1 MERSQ
6 RPAHIIRHSEVAA
19 WLAASV
25 NKRVTTHW
33 TSETSAQNI
42 REAGAQIKQA
52 AIDATWGQGFY
63 TSDRPMRESGAVG
76 VRVAI
81 RLQRPFVVEDR
92 IAAHELIED
101 LIAETGIEDRRR
113 AMQAAGYDGVIVH
126 WESGETW
133 VVAFED
139 DQVKVIE
146 ER

>member
-1 MERSQ
+1 MERSR
-6 RPAHIIRHSEVAA
+6 RPAYVIRLSQVKA
-19 WLAASV
+19 WLADSV

-33 TSETSAQNI
+33 TSETSALNI
-42 REAGAQIKQA
+42 RGEGAQIKQA

-63 TSDRPMRESGAVG
+63 TSDRPMRESGSVG

-81 RLQRPFVVEDR
+81 RLQHPFVVEDR
-92 IAAHELIED
+92 IAAHEVIED

-113 AMQAAGYDGVIVH
+113 ALQAAGYDGVIVH